1 MTRIVPGTTVFE
13 SLEKAIDKF
22 DHCQLHLLEMASLKP
37 PANDEF
43 NYFRRL
49 KAPYIYAWFQTP
61 QAMIMLLSNQTVQ
74 INFAKSHEKLLVSKP
89 DETVTFIKPAAG
101 NGSQFTSTDFRTLA
115 IQKICAHKFKM
126 ILFFTSAMKY
136 LIKRFNIDQD
146 SY

>member
-1 MTRIVPGTTVFE
+1 MPGSTEFE
-13 SLEKAIDKF
+13 SLEKAIDQF
-22 DHCQLHLLEMASLKP
+22 DNCQLRLLEMASLTP

-89 DETVTFIKPAAG
+89 DEAITFIQPAAG

-115 IQKICAHKFKM
+115 TQKMCARKFKM

-136 LIKRFNIDQD
+136 LVDRFNIGQD
-146 SY
+146 SF